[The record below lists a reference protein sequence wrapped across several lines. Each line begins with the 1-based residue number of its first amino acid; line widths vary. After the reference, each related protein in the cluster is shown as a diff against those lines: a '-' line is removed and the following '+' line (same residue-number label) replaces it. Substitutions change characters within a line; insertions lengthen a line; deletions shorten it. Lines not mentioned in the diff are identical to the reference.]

1 MSRTVHCRKYDAE
14 LPGLPHPPFPGPLGQ
29 DIYNNIS
36 QQAWDAWQDLQ
47 TMLINEKHLSL
58 QDMEAR
64 HYLLDQMKK
73 FFDNDETDQP
83 SGYTETTE

>member
-1 MSRTVHCRKYDAE
+1 MTRTVHCRKYDAE
-14 LPGLPHPPFPGPLGQ
+14 LPGLAHPPFPGPLGQ
-29 DIYNNIS
+29 DIYDHIS
-36 QQAWDAWQDLQ
+36 QRAWDAWQDLQ

-64 HYLLDQMKK
+64 RYLLDQMKK
-73 FFDNDETDQP
+73 FFANTETDQP